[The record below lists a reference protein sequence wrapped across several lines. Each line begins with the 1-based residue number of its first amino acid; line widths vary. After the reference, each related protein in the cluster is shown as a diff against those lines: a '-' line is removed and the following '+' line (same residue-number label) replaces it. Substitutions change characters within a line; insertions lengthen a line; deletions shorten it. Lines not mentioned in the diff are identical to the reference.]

1 MKELLVS
8 IDPAGRIVLP
18 KKVREDL
25 AIKAGDVFRVSVQGA
40 AVTLTPE
47 KETAGFIRKG
57 KALVFATPGSAT
69 LEHGGGEHASRGL
82 PPGGRGRSLYA
93 GSGTSAPPMK
103 VLLDTSVL
111 VAAVLEM
118 HEAHGRAFTALD
130 RVQQGRDQGVV
141 SAHSLAEVYAI
152 LTRVPAAASPL
163 AGAGPPQHQREHT

>member
-1 MKELLVS
+1 MKELLVP

-69 LEHGGGEHASRGL
+69 LSTEAVSTLLEGCRQEAEAARL
-82 PPGGRGRSLYA
+82 TPGPGR
-93 GSGTSAPPMK
+93 
-103 VLLDTSVL
+103 
-111 VAAVLEM
+111 
-118 HEAHGRAFTALD
+118 
-130 RVQQGRDQGVV
+130 
-141 SAHSLAEVYAI
+141 
-152 LTRVPAAASPL
+152 
-163 AGAGPPQHQREHT
+163 QRRR